1 MMTALEAKLTAYR
14 NKTNGYFHIAE
25 SRIEEAAMFGNTE
38 CAIEMSEIPNGT
50 IGMIY
55 ELASILNELGYQAI
69 FFVEQKTLGIYWGT
83 KKKDIVMNIADEY
96 IDEEE

>member
-55 ELASILNELGYQAI
+55 ELASILNELGYQTI
-69 FFVEQKTLGIYWGT
+69 FFGEQKTLGIYWGA
-83 KKKDIVMNIADEY
+83 KKDIVVNIADEY

>member
-1 MMTALEAKLTAYR
+1 MITALEAKLTAYR

-38 CAIEMSEIPNGT
+38 CVIEMSEIPNGT
-50 IGMIY
+50 IGMLY

-69 FFVEQKTLGIYWGT
+69 FFGEQKTLGIYWGT
-83 KKKDIVMNIADEY
+83 KKDIVMNIAEEY

>member
-14 NKTNGYFHIAE
+14 NKTNRYFHIAE

-38 CAIEMSEIPNGT
+38 CAIEMSEIPGGT
-50 IGMIY
+50 IGMMY
-55 ELASILNELGYQAI
+55 ELASILTELGYQTI
-69 FFVEQKTLGIYWGT
+69 FFGEQKTLGIYWGA
-83 KKKDIVMNIADEY
+83 KKDIVMNIADEY

>member
-1 MMTALEAKLTAYR
+1 MTALEAKLTAYR
-14 NKTNGYFHIAE
+14 NRTRGYFHIAK
-25 SRIEEAAMFGNTE
+25 SRIEEAAMSGNLE

-69 FFVEQKTLGIYWGT
+69 FFGEQKTLGIYWGT

>member
-1 MMTALEAKLTAYR
+1 MMTALEAKLTAQR
-14 NKTNGYFHIAE
+14 IKTNGYFHIAE

-55 ELASILNELGYQAI
+55 ELASILNELGYQTI
-69 FFVEQKTLGIYWGT
+69 FFGEQKTLGIYWGA
-83 KKKDIVMNIADEY
+83 KKDIAMNIADEY

>member
-1 MMTALEAKLTAYR
+1 MMTALEAKQTAHR
-14 NKTNGYFHIAE
+14 NKTNGYFRIAE

-38 CAIEMSEIPNGT
+38 CAIEMSEIPDGT

-55 ELASILNELGYQAI
+55 ELASILTELGYQAI
-69 FFVEQKTLGIYWGT
+69 FFGERKTLGIYWGT
-83 KKKDIVMNIADEY
+83 KKDIVMNIADEY

>member
-25 SRIEEAAMFGNTE
+25 KRIEEAAIFGKTE

-50 IGMIY
+50 MGMMY
-55 ELASILNELGYQAI
+55 ELSSVLNELGYQVI
-69 FFVEQKTLGIYWGT
+69 FFGEQKTLGIYWGT
-83 KKKDIVMNIADEY
+83 KKDIVMNIADEY

>member
-50 IGMIY
+50 TGMIY
-55 ELASILNELGYQAI
+55 ELASILNELGYQTI
-69 FFVEQKTLGIYWGT
+69 FFGEQKTLGIYWGA
-83 KKKDIVMNIADEY
+83 KKDIVMNIADEY